1 LPKIVELFSFDFFS
15 LGKKGEPKPPPP
27 PSTVSMVEKVIKRLI
42 EVPGMTNDSQRW
54 YLDKA
59 SVYVRF
65 KDGSGNLRLFINTLK
80 VPHVYIFDRKNV
92 CHFGGYVGWFHLEA
106 LKEVISGIKEEFDE
120 DSAK

>member
-1 LPKIVELFSFDFFS
+1 
-15 LGKKGEPKPPPP
+15 
-27 PSTVSMVEKVIKRLI
+27 MVEKVIKRLI

-92 CHFGGYVGWFHLEA
+92 CHFGGYVGWFPLGALE
-106 LKEVISGIKEEFDE
+106 EVISKIKEEFDE